1 VAPVLHMLRS
11 LAESSRADHMMEI
24 LSYVLSFGSFVIFVW
39 VARCAVASPT
49 FRPESGRLSRLVF
62 ACVSERPGAGY
73 ESRKK
78 EKPEHSADA
87 RPDSFARDAARLATC
102 TLGIQVSYLMWGLM
116 QERIMTRPYSTGELF
131 RSSKFLVFANRFLA
145 LLVACARPAE
155 HAVLAVLQLTLASWA
170 ALRTQDEPPS
180 RSGPNARPNGRLGCP
195 CRRFCSVQRAGMP
208 VCWRAGG
215 STVRRRRST
224 THRCTSS
231 PSPPSP
237 TSSRASVSTRHS
249 STSHSRRRSWPSRA
263 RWIVTDPLSHFIR
276 NHCLTYS
283 PTKLLTYSPTNVPGR
298 GQVVQ
303 DGAGHAHGLPR
314 LGQAVHRARVR
325 DGPRHHLWRGHLQ
338 AQRSTLASYGAR
350 ELRS

>member
-1 VAPVLHMLRS
+1 MEIAVEAEEAAVAPMLHMLRS

-24 LSYVLSFGSFVIFVW
+24 LSYVLSFGSFVVFVW

-145 LLVACARPAE
+145 LLVACTRPLNAPSWRCHSSRLWPPGLCYARKTSHRAAQGLAQGLTGGWD
-155 HAVLAVLQLTLASWA
+155 AV
-170 ALRTQDEPPS
+170 
-180 RSGPNARPNGRLGCP
+180 
-195 CRRFCSVQRAGMP
+195 RRFCSVQRAGTP

-224 THRCTSS
+224 MRRCTSS

-237 TSSRASVSTRHS
+237 TSSRASVSTRRS
-249 STSHSRRRSWPSRA
+249 STSPSRRRSWPSRA
-263 RWIVTDPLSHFIR
+263 LWLLTDPLSHFIL
-276 NHCLTYS
+276 NHSLTY
-283 PTKLLTYSPTNVPGR
+283 
-298 GQVVQ
+298 
-303 DGAGHAHGLPR
+303 
-314 LGQAVHRARVR
+314 
-325 DGPRHHLWRGHLQ
+325 
-338 AQRSTLASYGAR
+338 
-350 ELRS
+350 

>member
-1 VAPVLHMLRS
+1 MAPMLHMLRS

-24 LSYVLSFGSFVIFVW
+24 LSYVLSFGSFVVFVW

-87 RPDSFARDAARLATC
+87 RPDSFARDAARLAAC

-145 LLVACARPAE
+145 LLVACTRPLNAPSWRCHSSRLWPPGLYYARGTSHRAAQGLTGGWG
-155 HAVLAVLQLTLASWA
+155 AVVADSA
-170 ALRTQDEPPS
+170 
-180 RSGPNARPNGRLGCP
+180 
-195 CRRFCSVQRAGMP
+195 SVQRAGMP
-208 VCWRAGG
+208 ACWRAGG
-215 STVRRRRST
+215 STARRRRST
-224 THRCTSS
+224 TRRCTSS

-237 TSSRASVSTRHS
+237 TSSRA
-249 STSHSRRRSWPSRA
+249 
-263 RWIVTDPLSHFIR
+263 
-276 NHCLTYS
+276 
-283 PTKLLTYSPTNVPGR
+283 
-298 GQVVQ
+298 
-303 DGAGHAHGLPR
+303 
-314 LGQAVHRARVR
+314 
-325 DGPRHHLWRGHLQ
+325 
-338 AQRSTLASYGAR
+338 
-350 ELRS
+350 